1 MLWTERIE
9 SLKAGALSAIATGL
23 TALVFC
29 SLETV
34 ACWDTWMGELGGGH
48 SLAQALAQEMLGF
61 CAWENAA
68 FGAFSFW
75 DFSVRLAIALISGF
89 LFGVTYRYIVRQD
102 ESTHLR
108 SGAVLA
114 FALVR
119 GLARLDQRGLGSPL
133 REWGLLQAELV
144 LVLVLLGQSWLMFAI
159 ARWALDTGLRR
170 GWLQSFQS

>member
-1 MLWTERIE
+1 
-9 SLKAGALSAIATGL
+9 
-23 TALVFC
+23 
-29 SLETV
+29 
-34 ACWDTWMGELGGGH
+34 MGESGGGY
-48 SLAQALAQEMLGF
+48 SLAKEMLGF
-61 CAWENAA
+61 CSWETAA

-89 LFGVTYRYIVRQD
+89 LFGVTYRYIIRQD
-102 ESTHLR
+102 DSTHLR

-133 REWGLLQAELV
+133 REWGLLQAELF
-144 LVLVLLGQSWLMFAI
+144 LVLVLLGQSWVMFAI
-159 ARWALDTGLRR
+159 ARWALDIGLRR